1 MTHHGITTCQK
12 EAILALN
19 DALAVV
25 SGKWKLAVVCVL
37 MYNTK
42 RFSEIQRMIPKIT
55 PRMLSKELKELELN
69 GVVQRSVITSTPVV
83 VEYTLTDSGK
93 KLSDVIDHMVD
104 WGMQHREAYMAEHV

>member
-1 MTHHGITTCQK
+1 MTHHGVTTCQK

-37 MYNTK
+37 LYDTK

-69 GVVQRSVITSTPVV
+69 GVVERNVITSTPVV
-83 VEYTLTDSGK
+83 VEYTLTESGK
-93 KLSDVIDHMVD
+93 RLSEVVDHMVN
-104 WGMQHREAYMAEHV
+104 WGLQHREAVIAEQV